1 MAILPLLSFFV
12 VIVSSQT
19 CHQNTD
25 LACVQSPKCLN
36 IQHYDGPALYPR
48 FSFEVPLEADSQYT
62 CQNIIRPDTDVP
74 FPFSFAFAAADTV
87 STLYQKQLHYDSTFQ
102 LSAQML
108 IDCLARDYD
117 SEDSSTFATLGLD
130 VAFEYI
136 QNNGLCT
143 VDDYEGITILQHP
156 SIDRCIA
163 HSSCQTVFETF
174 HLNINIVQ
182 YFGIWTHSL

>member
-1 MAILPLLSFFV
+1 
-12 VIVSSQT
+12 
-19 CHQNTD
+19 
-25 LACVQSPKCLN
+25 
-36 IQHYDGPALYPR
+36 
-48 FSFEVPLEADSQYT
+48 
-62 CQNIIRPDTDVP
+62 
-74 FPFSFAFAAADTV
+74 
-87 STLYQKQLHYDSTFQ
+87 
-102 LSAQML
+102 ML